1 MTRRLSAKGK
11 IRNVKTAK
19 KKFARKL
26 NFKQNKRKKNCKTRL
41 NIHGIGVDLSRS
53 QSF

>member
-26 NFKQNKRKKNCKTRL
+26 NFKAKQKKERIAKQ
-41 NIHGIGVDLSRS
+41 G
-53 QSF
+53 